1 MYALPFAGREK
12 PVPPSE
18 VGKLQE
24 RSVHPLVRQEKKC
37 FKRGELSGSLDTDHC
52 FIYIYAEI

>member
-37 FKRGELSGSLDTDHC
+37 FKRGELSWSVDTDHC
-52 FIYIYAEI
+52 FIHIR